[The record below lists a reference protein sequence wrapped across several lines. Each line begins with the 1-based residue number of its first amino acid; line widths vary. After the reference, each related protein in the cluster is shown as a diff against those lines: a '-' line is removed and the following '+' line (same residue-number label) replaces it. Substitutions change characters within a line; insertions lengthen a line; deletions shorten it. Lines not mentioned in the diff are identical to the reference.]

1 VSFVLVAGLYK
12 PLSQGA
18 TTMGLFDK
26 LKKTP
31 EQEAKYQAKLAEI
44 KAKKEERQT
53 NIQAKKRGSNVDI
66 ASMLVMPLKD
76 KGEKIF
82 SENVSSN
89 EKILVKLQG
98 DSGQALV
105 MTDKRLYII
114 KWGFMANQTFG
125 SKSTAYEY
133 KMINALEFKKKMSN
147 RYIQILTAATQANV
161 AISIWDRDKDG
172 GNAKASDS
180 VVTYIGDKKKDI
192 QFQAAVNLGRQLISQ
207 AHGATTPSQDDSLA
221 KLEQLASLK
230 ERGIITEQDFQAKKR
245 QLLGL

>member
-1 VSFVLVAGLYK
+1 
-12 PLSQGA
+12 
-18 TTMGLFDK
+18 MGLFDK

-31 EQEAKYQAKLAEI
+31 EQEAKYQARIAEI
-44 KAKKEERQT
+44 KAKKEERQA
-53 NIQAKKRGSNVDI
+53 NIQAKKTGADQNI
-66 ASMLVMPLKD
+66 ASKLVMPLKD
-76 KGEKIF
+76 RGEKIF
-82 SENVSSN
+82 SENVSSD
-89 EKILVKLQG
+89 ERVLVKLQG

-105 MTDKRLYII
+105 MTDKRLYVI

-125 SKSTAYEY
+125 GKSTAYEY
-133 KMINALEFKKKMSN
+133 KMINALEFKKKLSN
-147 RYIQILTAATQANV
+147 RYIQVLTAATQANV

-207 AHGATTPSQDDSLA
+207 AHGATSTSPQDDSLA

-230 ERGIITEQDFQAKKR
+230 ERGIITEQEFQAKKQ